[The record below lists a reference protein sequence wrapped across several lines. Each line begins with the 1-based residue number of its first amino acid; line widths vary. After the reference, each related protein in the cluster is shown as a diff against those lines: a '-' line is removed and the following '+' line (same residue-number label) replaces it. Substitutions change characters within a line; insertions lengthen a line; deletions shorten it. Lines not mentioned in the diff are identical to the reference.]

1 MRTRIKFCGIK
12 KQSDFVYAV
21 SLGADIV
28 GLVFYEA
35 SPRYIDIAHAQSLIN
50 EADRS
55 VKVAS
60 LFMDADHDF
69 IADTLRQ
76 INVDYIQFHGTESV
90 EFCTSFSLPY
100 IKAIPMADE
109 AQANE
114 MIEAHRNSADI
125 LLLDGHRVG
134 MPGGGGIAF
143 DWRDFSK
150 LNASIFVAGGL
161 NPENVAQ
168 AIAQCRPQGV
178 DVSSGVES
186 TAGVKD
192 PALMKA
198 FAQAVLRADSDATC
212 YGKAY

>member
-1 MRTRIKFCGIK
+1 MRTQIKFCGIK
-12 KQSDFVYAV
+12 KQSDFAYAV

-28 GLVFYEA
+28 GLVFHKA
-35 SPRYIDIAHAQSLIN
+35 SPRYIDIAHAQSLMGK
-50 EADRS
+50 ADRS
-55 VKVAS
+55 VKVAA

-69 IADTLRQ
+69 IADIVRQ
-76 INVDYIQFHGTESV
+76 INVDCIQFHGTESV

-125 LLLDGHRVG
+125 LLLDGHRSG
-134 MPGGGGIAF
+134 MPGGAGIAF
-143 DWRDFSK
+143 DWRDLSK
-150 LNASIFVAGGL
+150 INASIFIAGGL

-178 DVSSGVES
+178 DVSSGIES
-186 TAGVKD
+186 TTGVKD
-192 PALMKA
+192 PVLMKA
-198 FAQAVLRADSDATC
+198 FAEAVSHADSP
-212 YGKAY
+212 KL

>member
-1 MRTRIKFCGIK
+1 MRTRIKFCGIN
-12 KQSDFVYAV
+12 KQSDFAYAA

-35 SPRYIDIAHAQSLIN
+35 SPRYIDIAHAQSLMHK
-50 EADRS
+50 ADKS
-55 VKVAS
+55 VKVAA
-60 LFMDADHDF
+60 LFMDADPDF
-69 IADTLRQ
+69 IADIVER
-76 INVDYIQFHGTESV
+76 IDVDYIQFHGTESV
-90 EFCTSFSLPY
+90 AFCTSFSLPY

-125 LLLDGHRVG
+125 LLLDGHRIG

-150 LNASIFVAGGL
+150 INASIFVAGGL

-168 AIAQCRPQGV
+168 AIEQCRPQGV

-186 TAGVKD
+186 TVGVKA
-192 PALMKA
+192 PALMRA
-198 FAQAVLRADSDATC
+198 FAQAVLRADSKRS
-212 YGKAY
+212 G

>member
-12 KQSDFVYAV
+12 KQSDFAYAA

-35 SPRYIDIAHAQSLIN
+35 SPRYIDIAQAQSLMHT
-50 EADRS
+50 ADKLLR
-55 VKVAS
+55 VAG

-69 IADTLRQ
+69 VADIVKQ
-76 INVDYIQFHGTESV
+76 INLDYIQFHGTESV
-90 EFCTSFSLPY
+90 EFCTSFCLPY

-125 LLLDGHRVG
+125 LLLDGHRIG
-134 MPGGGGIAF
+134 MPGGGGVAF

-150 LNASIFVAGGL
+150 INASIFVAGGL
-161 NPENVAQ
+161 NPGNVAQ
-168 AIAQCRPQGV
+168 AIARCRPQGV

-186 TAGVKD
+186 TVGVKD

-198 FAQAVLRADSDATC
+198 FAQAVLHADSE
-212 YGKAY
+212 KL